1 MVTKASLDVGT
12 RKYIFYILPSG
23 GEPYWALSSFTDC
36 MNEDPRQNAFYAK
49 RKHEKSWAKL
59 HAELFPDA
67 VVSMIC
73 VGPDGH
79 SHAYWTE
86 PCGSGDEL
94 LLPEPSCQVSMFI
107 TIWMWCVMSHRL
119 GDESG
124 HSARACVHETRAH
137 AEVVASMYLLGK
149 KTKSGMVDL
158 CSCGGC
164 RINVFLVNNQNL
176 GWWICAHAEVVASM
190 CFFVNN

>member
-12 RKYIFYILPSG
+12 RKYIVYILPSG

-36 MNEDPRQNAFYAK
+36 MNEDPSQNAFYAK

-79 SHAYWTE
+79 SHAYWTD

-94 LLPEPSCQVSMFI
+94 LLPEPACQVSMFI
-107 TIWMWCVMSHRL
+107 TIWMWCVMSKRRNTMTRRRCATEFSAFIEAIL
-119 GDESG
+119 RQRGAGVQLLLPEMSWRGVPTSNYSNTSSSLNYGSWSSLKLQSLARMTSRRDE
-124 HSARACVHETRAH
+124 
-137 AEVVASMYLLGK
+137 
-149 KTKSGMVDL
+149 
-158 CSCGGC
+158 
-164 RINVFLVNNQNL
+164 I
-176 GWWICAHAEVVASM
+176 
-190 CFFVNN
+190 